1 MFEILAILAFGIAL
15 IGAVLLVAAVY
26 TGALRRPQER
36 DAAGSTLRVI
46 ASDGNEHE
54 LHVPSMPYLNAM
66 CNQNERKRVELAKYL
81 KSRGADSAVWIGMN
95 ARERHSLLVEQV
107 QLRAVST
114 SLNRPLYVEADE
126 VQLAVSAYVDRVLFS
141 DICPELSKLAL
152 ESVASEA
159 DGLLHFARA
168 LAGSSWPAAAR
179 ASSEHAVAVHN
190 AIGEFLKK
198 SCVSK
203 QERAIRSGFVQAFR
217 RSCLLAFA
225 AAALAETGTEAKQ
238 RAAVRAKERR
248 AFFQRLGRGAAAW
261 ALGAIAM
268 RTLPHLLTS
277 LFSGKSLFEE
287 G

>member
-81 KSRGADSAVWIGMN
+81 KSRGADSAVWVGMN
-95 ARERHSLLVEQV
+95 ARERHSLLVEQ
-107 QLRAVST
+107 
-114 SLNRPLYVEADE
+114 ADE